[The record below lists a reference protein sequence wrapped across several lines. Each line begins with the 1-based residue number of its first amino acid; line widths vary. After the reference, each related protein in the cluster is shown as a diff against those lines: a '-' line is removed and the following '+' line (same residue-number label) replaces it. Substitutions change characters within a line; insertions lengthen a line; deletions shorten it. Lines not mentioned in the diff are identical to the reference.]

1 MIEELRV
8 MGSHCPGIGPLRRVA
23 AVLEY
28 VRTHPQMDVSV
39 PVLAARAGF
48 SPFHFQ
54 RIFRVAVGETVGDY
68 VRNRR
73 LQQAAIELRES
84 EIAIT
89 EIALKTGY
97 ETPSAF
103 TRAFGARYGMSPTA
117 FRASATNPIAPMTN
131 MDITIQVLPTFHLL
145 GARHVGPHS
154 SVPDV
159 WRKVFDHACKQRLLS
174 DTAQLIGLS
183 YDDPASA
190 DLDAQRY
197 DACFTVGRGT
207 RGDEIL
213 RPIEVG
219 GGRFAIYR
227 LVGPYPLIGHAFD
240 RLFDQLVFRD
250 GVELRDAPC
259 MEFYR
264 NDPDVVA
271 HADLITDL
279 AVPIL

>member
-1 MIEELRV
+1 
-8 MGSHCPGIGPLRRVA
+8 MGSRCPGMGPLRRVA

-28 VRTHPQMDVSV
+28 VRTHPQTDVSV

-73 LQQAAIELRES
+73 LAQAAIELREAETS
-84 EIAIT
+84 IT

-117 FRASATNPIAPMTN
+117 FRANALDPIAPVTN
-131 MDITIQVLPTFHLL
+131 MGITIQVLPTFHLL

-159 WRKVFDHACKQRLLS
+159 WRKLFDHACKRGLLS
-174 DTAQLIGLS
+174 ETAQLIGLS
-183 YDDPASA
+183 YDDPAVHGVLSQRSGRRRPRGPHHRPRRS
-190 DLDAQRY
+190 DRVSPLDTERKRHQGRRRGALVLSHLFSQSGPGRQAQ
-197 DACFTVGRGT
+197 T
-207 RGDEIL
+207 
-213 RPIEVG
+213 
-219 GGRFAIYR
+219 
-227 LVGPYPLIGHAFD
+227 H
-240 RLFDQLVFRD
+240 
-250 GVELRDAPC
+250 
-259 MEFYR
+259 
-264 NDPDVVA
+264 PDTF
-271 HADLITDL
+271 HGSR
-279 AVPIL
+279 